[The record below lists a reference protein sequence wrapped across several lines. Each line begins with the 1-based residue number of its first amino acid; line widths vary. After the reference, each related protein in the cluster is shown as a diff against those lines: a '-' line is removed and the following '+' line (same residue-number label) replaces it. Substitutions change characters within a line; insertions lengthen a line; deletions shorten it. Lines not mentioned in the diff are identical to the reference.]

1 MENVTEKID
10 THIVLKREDILKYLE
25 EPEQIALENMIV
37 KIITGRERDQKHPV
51 NNYYI
56 CNTDEP
62 YAEVVHG
69 VIIRGEATK
78 MGGKGR

>member
-1 MENVTEKID
+1 MEKVN
-10 THIVLKREDILKYLE
+10 THIVIKKEDVLKYLE
-25 EPEQIALENMIV
+25 EPEQIALENMLL
-37 KIITGRERDQKHPV
+37 KISEGRAGDKKRPV

-69 VIIRGEATK
+69 VIAGGEA
-78 MGGKGR
+78 GKGEKNNVNF